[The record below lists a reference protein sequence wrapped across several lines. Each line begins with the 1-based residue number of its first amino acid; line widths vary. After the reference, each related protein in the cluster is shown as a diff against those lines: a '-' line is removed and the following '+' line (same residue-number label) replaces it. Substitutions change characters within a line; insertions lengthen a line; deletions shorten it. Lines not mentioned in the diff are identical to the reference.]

1 MNGKRTICF
10 LALLAAQ
17 GGSVVYA
24 AQNMPEHCSKPKAA
38 PLVQEATYRGLEAAA
53 ALIRKGRFD
62 AAIEHLQRLTRSGS
76 DYEKALAF
84 FNLGF
89 AQAGQKN
96 LKGQQ
101 QAFEQALGLKALP
114 QEQQEQLQYN
124 LAQIYIVDGQYQQGI
139 RTMEA
144 YIKDSCHPVGAEAY
158 LFLAQAY
165 AQLKH
170 YRQALA
176 ALERGMAKVP
186 KVTDEM
192 LQLHLAL
199 NYELKN
205 YAACAETLLQLLDRH
220 PQKPDYWQQ
229 LAGLY
234 YEMKQDVAWAAVQK
248 LEHRQGMLTKPAEI
262 KALYGAY
269 MVIGAPLKAGLVLD
283 EAMGKHALPADE
295 KNLEALANAWINARE
310 RRRAEGALKRLVA
323 MSSSGEYA
331 YRLGAMYGD
340 EERWQ
345 EAVRFLEQALAK
357 GGLKSPGQGWLRLA
371 VARLNLD
378 DREKALQ
385 AMRQAAHH
393 RDSQATAREWLRFLD
408 QQSAS

>member
-1 MNGKRTICF
+1 MMGKRIIILF
-10 LALLAAQ
+10 VLLGMQAGLAVQAAP
-17 GGSVVYA
+17 G
-24 AQNMPEHCSKPKAA
+24 MPEHCGKPKAA
-38 PLVQEATYRGLEAAA
+38 PLVQEATYRGLEGAAE
-53 ALIRKGRFD
+53 LIRKGNFD
-62 AAIEHLQRLTRSGS
+62 AAIERLQRLSRSGS
-76 DYEKALAF
+76 DYEKALVF

-89 AQAGQKN
+89 AYGGKKN

-101 QAFEQALGLKALP
+101 QAFEQALALRALP

-144 YIKDSCHPVGAEAY
+144 YIKESCHPVGAEAY

-165 AQLKH
+165 AQLKQ

-176 ALERGMAKVP
+176 ALERGMASVP
-186 KVTDEM
+186 RVTDEM

-205 YAACAETLLQLLDRH
+205 YAACADTLLQLIGRH
-220 PQKPDYWQQ
+220 PQKTDYWQQ
-229 LAGLY
+229 LAGMY
-234 YEMKQDVAWAAVQK
+234 YEMKQDIAWAAVQA
-248 LEHRQGMLTKPAEI
+248 LERRQGILAKPAEI

-269 MVIGAPLKAGLVLD
+269 MVIGAPLKAGLVLN
-283 EAMGKHALPADE
+283 EAMDRQVVPTDE

-310 RRRAEGALKRLVA
+310 RQRAEGVLKRLVG

-345 EAVRFLEQALAK
+345 EAARLLEQALAK
-357 GGLKSPGQGWLRLA
+357 GGLKAPGQAWLRLA

-378 DREKALQ
+378 DREKGLQ
-385 AMRQAAHH
+385 ALRQAAHH
-393 RDSQATAREWLRFLD
+393 RETQATAREWLRFLD
-408 QQSAS
+408 QQSPS

>member
-1 MNGKRTICF
+1 MLARRIIGF
-10 LALLAAQ
+10 LVLLGVQSGLVVQAARN
-17 GGSVVYA
+17 V
-24 AQNMPEHCSKPKAA
+24 PEHCSKPTTA
-38 PLVQEATYRGLEAAA
+38 PLVQEKAYLGLEAAA
-53 ALIRKGRFD
+53 RLIRNERFD
-62 AAIEHLQRLTRSGS
+62 DAIILLQRLTSFGS

-89 AQAGQKN
+89 AHAGKKN

-101 QAFEQALGLKALP
+101 HAFEQALSLKALP

-139 RTMEA
+139 RAMET
-144 YIKDSCHPVGAEAY
+144 YIKESCHPVGAEAY

-165 AQLKH
+165 AQLKQ

-176 ALERGMAKVP
+176 ALERGMTRVP

-192 LQLHLAL
+192 LQLQLAL

-205 YAACAETLLQLLDRH
+205 HAACADVLLQLLGRH

-229 LAGLY
+229 LAGMY
-234 YEMKQDVAWAAVQK
+234 YELKHDVAWAAVQA
-248 LEHRQGMLTKPAEI
+248 LEHRQGLLTKPAEVR
-262 KALYGAY
+262 ALYGAY
-269 MVIGAPLKAGLVLD
+269 MVIGAPLKAGRVLD
-283 EAMGKHALPADE
+283 EAVDKRALPMDE
-295 KNLEALANAWINARE
+295 KTLEALADAWINARE
-310 RRRAEGALKRLVA
+310 RRRAEGVLKRLVG

-345 EAVRFLEQALAK
+345 EAQRLLEQALDK
-357 GGLKSPGQGWLRLA
+357 GGLKTPGQAWLRLA
-371 VARLNLD
+371 VARINLN
-378 DREKALQ
+378 DRERAIA
-385 AMRQAAHH
+385 AMRQATQH
-393 RDSQATAREWLRFLD
+393 RESQATAREWLRFLD
-408 QQSAS
+408 QQGAS

>member
-1 MNGKRTICF
+1 MIAKRVICI
-10 LALLAAQ
+10 LALLAAH
-17 GGSVVYA
+17 GGWA
-24 AQNMPEHCSKPKAA
+24 AQDMPEHCRKPREA

-53 ALIRKGRFD
+53 ALIRKGQYA
-62 AAIEHLQRLTRSGS
+62 AAIERLQRLTRSGS
-76 DYEKALAF
+76 DYEKALAY

-101 QAFEQALGLKALP
+101 QAFEQALRLKALP

-144 YIKDSCHPVGAEAY
+144 YIKESCHPVPAEAY

-165 AQLKH
+165 AQLKQYH
-170 YRQALA
+170 RALG
-176 ALERGMAKVP
+176 ALEQGMAKVP
-186 KVTDEM
+186 RVTDAM

-205 YAACAETLLQLLDRH
+205 YAACVDTLLQLLDRH

-248 LEHRQGMLTKPAEI
+248 LEHRLGLLTKPAEI
-262 KALYGAY
+262 KTLYGAY
-269 MVIGAPLKAGLVLD
+269 MVIGAPLKAGFVLE
-283 EAMGKHALPADE
+283 EAMDQEVLPSDE

-310 RRRAEGALKRLVA
+310 RRRAEGVLKRLVA

-345 EAVRFLEQALAK
+345 EAARFLEQALAK

-371 VARLNLD
+371 VARFNLD
-378 DREKALQ
+378 EREKALE
-385 AMRQAAHH
+385 AMRRAVQY